1 MSMEEPVPVVEDE
14 VALLESMVPLRSA
27 AVLELGCGSAQFA
40 RGLVERTAVA
50 SVRALEVDPVQHRL
64 NLDASRPLRLSFG
77 LGAAEEI
84 AHPDASFDGVV
95 MMKSLHHVPVEAMD
109 RALREV
115 RRVLKPGGWFYVSE
129 PVYAGELNDILRLF
143 HDEGRVRALA
153 YEALQR
159 ASRDGV
165 LEWVE
170 EKRFEKRAFY
180 KDYDD
185 FVARH
190 VRSTHTRIDYPDAI
204 AEQVRAKLAAFMTP
218 AGAAFAQPI
227 RVNLLRRPTASGSAR
242 TRAPSAR
249 A

>member
-1 MSMEEPVPVVEDE
+1 MYGSEVLDFVVDEAVQIYGGYGYHEEYPV
-14 VALLESMVPLRSA
+14 
-27 AVLELGCGSAQFA
+27 A
-40 RGLVERTAVA
+40 RAYR
-50 SVRALEVDPVQHRL
+50 D
-64 NLDASRPLRLSFG
+64 SRINRIFEG
-77 LGAAEEI
+77 T
-84 AHPDASFDGVV
+84 
-95 MMKSLHHVPVEAMD
+95 
-109 RALREV
+109 
-115 RRVLKPGGWFYVSE
+115 
-129 PVYAGELNDILRLF
+129 NDILRLF

-204 AEQVRAKLAAFMTP
+204 AEQVRAQLAAFMTP
-218 AGAAFAQPI
+218 AGATFAQPI
-227 RVNLLRRPTASGSAR
+227 RVNLLRRPTA
-242 TRAPSAR
+242 
-249 A
+249 